1 MKYKTLK
8 LSDIK
13 KKPSECSCGTADYH
27 LVTCPQVT
35 TTNKKL
41 EEIPSITFDLAE
53 VMHRWYKCE
62 CDGNRIYYANKAG
75 KFFQKK
81 LNSLLQEIEE
91 KVIGED
97 EWTKKERGAMEP
109 LYSNKNLLRN
119 KLRRQ
124 QRKALKTIKERYL

>member
-1 MKYKTLK
+1 MKKM
-8 LSDIK
+8 
-13 KKPSECSCGTADYH
+13 
-27 LVTCPQVT
+27 
-35 TTNKKL
+35 
-41 EEIPSITFDLAE
+41 EEFI
-53 VMHRWYKCE
+53 VVV
-62 CDGNRIYYANKAG
+62 NYYDNDFINS
-75 KFFQKK
+75 FF
-81 LNSLLQEIEE
+81 QEIEE